1 MSVVTGLPPT
11 RWAKD
16 EEYNIPFY
24 QEVTKEMI
32 EVHEYTGSRKRDP
45 QGEYPN
51 ASLYADGLYWSRQW
65 EYPWAIESAE
75 LVKPDGF
82 VIEGIEDMKVLD
94 VGCGHAPFLIYL
106 GQMGCQA
113 YGSDPGGREG
123 IEDKIDGLWGI
134 FNPCFGW
141 PWVKELRQEGMEK
154 VSWPDDYFD
163 RVFCISV
170 IEHLPIEKVRAGVRH
185 MKRVLKPQGLLVVSV
200 DSGLMKDEIVEAAA
214 MPFYG
219 GVDLGPAPST
229 EYPHVYPILGMVFQK
244 GK

>member
-1 MSVVTGLPPT
+1 MGAVTGLPPT

-24 QEVTKEMI
+24 QEITKEMI
-32 EVHEYTGSRKRDP
+32 EIHEYTGSRKRDP
-45 QGEYPN
+45 QGDHPS
-51 ASLYADGLYWSRQW
+51 ASMYADGLYWSRQW

-75 LVKPDGF
+75 LVKPDGSG
-82 VIEGIEDMKVLD
+82 IDDIEDMKVLD

-113 YGSDPGGREG
+113 YGSDPGGGPVEEG
-123 IEDKIDGLWGI
+123 IDGLWGI

-141 PWVKELRQEGMEK
+141 PWIKELRQEGMQK
-154 VSWPDDYFD
+154 LSWDDDYFD

-170 IEHLPIEKVRAGVRH
+170 IEHLPVWAAEAGVRE
-185 MKRVLKPQGLLVVSV
+185 MKRVLKPGGLLVISV
-200 DSGLMKDEIVEAAA
+200 DNGVQHELIISTAQ

-219 GVDLGPAPST
+219 DRVDWETPLPSK
-229 EYPHVYPILGMVFQK
+229 YIYAILGMVFQK
-244 GK
+244 Q